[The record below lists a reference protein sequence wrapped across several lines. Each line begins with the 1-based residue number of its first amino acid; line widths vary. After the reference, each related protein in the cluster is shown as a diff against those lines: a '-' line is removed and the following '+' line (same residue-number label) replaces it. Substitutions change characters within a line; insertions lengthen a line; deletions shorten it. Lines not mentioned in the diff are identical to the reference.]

1 MKRSLYLFICDI
13 VENIELIEN
22 SINNIAKE
30 KFESNKD
37 SIDAT
42 IRRIE
47 VIGEAVKN
55 LPGSFREKHSNIPW
69 KDIAGMRDV
78 TIHGYFRV
86 DLDTIWKV
94 IKKDFPDLKGKI
106 LIIKQ
111 ELEKE
116 ESKKKSDNEN

>member
-13 VENIELIEN
+13 LENIELIEN
-22 SINNIAKE
+22 SINNMTKE
-30 KFESNKD
+30 KFESSKD

-55 LPGSFREKHSNIPW
+55 LPDSFREKHSNVPW

-78 TIHGYFRV
+78 IIHGYFSV
-86 DLDTIWKV
+86 DLDTVWKV
-94 IKKDFPDLKGKI
+94 IEKDFPDLKGKI
-106 LIIKQ
+106 LKIKE
-111 ELEKE
+111 ELEKV
-116 ESKKKSDNEN
+116 KANNKIK

>member
-55 LPGSFREKHSNIPW
+55 LPGSFREKHSNVPW

-106 LIIKQ
+106 LKIKK

-116 ESKKKSDNEN
+116 EGEKNLKEK